1 MAETTA
7 PRTGDRR
14 RLVIVAAAGL
24 SALALLIWM
33 ITGQTQA
40 GFTDSVVN
48 ADNVFTAGS
57 INITSTQEGQAI
69 LEVAGLLPGDSDQG
83 DITIHNASDAPLL
96 LKIYTEDLVETPSTS
111 GIAENINVTITRTDA
126 AGSTPVFDDTLAELA
141 TQATEFDDGISGTA
155 GGDPMAATNGTDT
168 ADDVTYH
175 IAVEL
180 DPGAGRPSQNV
191 NQGDEATVKIVFEA
205 KA

>member
-33 ITGQTQA
+33 VTGQTQA

-48 ADNVFTAGS
+48 AGNVFEAGT
-57 INITSTQEGQAI
+57 INITSTQEGLAI
-69 LEVAGLLPGDSDQG
+69 LSVEGLLPGDSDEG
-83 DITIHNASDAPLL
+83 DITIHNASDAPLK
-96 LKIYTEDLVETPSTS
+96 LKIYTSDLGETPSTS
-111 GIAENINVTITRTDA
+111 GIAENLNVTITRTDG
-126 AGSTPVFDDTLAELA
+126 AGSTPVFDGTLAEFA
-141 TQATEFDDGISGTA
+141 AQATEFDDGVSGDA
-155 GGDPMAATNGTDT
+155 GGDPMAPTNTNDT

-175 IAVEL
+175 IVVEL
-180 DPGAGRPSQNV
+180 DPGAGRPSQGV
-191 NQGDEATVKIVFEA
+191 GQGDGATVKIVFEA